1 MRARVMERIARRE
14 WAQRAREA
22 ARPNFHYQSI
32 VKNNNMKRH
41 LIAAIAVFG
50 FCWQS
55 VAAQVPFQMG
65 LPSEPDAGYE
75 DIPVKA
81 PMTSSLYRDV
91 SSKGGVKKYAPT
103 PRSQGEYGT
112 CAAWACGYAARTILE
127 AKKLGITDKKE
138 IDKHIFSYG
147 FIYRITSSKSNC
159 WGAFTSDMVKNMQ
172 NTGLPKL
179 SDYDIHCPQSDI
191 PQSVYNIAAKYKI
204 KGYTRLW
211 DESNYKTSKQRI
223 DAMKLSLSNGNPVVI
238 SMICPNSFFSPTGG
252 VWYPKEKVS
261 DGSTH
266 AHGRH
271 AMCVVSYD
279 DDKEGGAFEVQNS
292 WGSDWGSGGYVWI
305 RYNDFAEFVYQAFE
319 LHSFDA
325 VNPNN
330 EVELG
335 GSFRL
340 VADNGQEMKAKPQSD
355 GTYKLDRAYRSGTR
369 FRMYI
374 NNNEPAYVYAFGAD
388 GTNKTFQIFP
398 HKPEISP
405 ALTYKRNE
413 VAIPSETN
421 HVRMDKTVGTD
432 YFCVLYSKEPL
443 NIEDIQTAFKQQSAR
458 LTFKQKIEAV
468 LGDKLMKNASIKT
481 DATGGRMS
489 FSAKAKGGT
498 VVALI
503 TAMEHID

>member
-1 MRARVMERIARRE
+1 
-14 WAQRAREA
+14 
-22 ARPNFHYQSI
+22 
-32 VKNNNMKRH
+32 MKRH
-41 LIAAIAVFG
+41 FLKRHTMKRHILAALALCSFG
-50 FCWQS
+50 WQS
-55 VAAQVPFQMG
+55 LLAQAPPFQMG
-65 LPSEPDAGYE
+65 LPSEPDTEYE
-75 DIPVKA
+75 KIEVRA

-91 SSKGGVKKYAPT
+91 GGKASVKKYAPT

-127 AKKLGITDKKE
+127 AKKMGITDKAE
-138 IDKHIFSYG
+138 IDKHIFAYG
-147 FIYRITSSKSNC
+147 FIYRITSSSSNC
-159 WGAFTSDMVKNMQ
+159 WGAFTSEMVKNMQ
-172 NTGLPKL
+172 ETGVPKL
-179 SDYDIHCPQSDI
+179 SDYNIHCPTAAI

-211 DESNYKTSKQRI
+211 DESIYKTSKQRV

-238 SMICPNSFFSPTGG
+238 SMICPNSFFRPTGD
-252 VWYPKEKVS
+252 VWYPTERVS
-261 DGSTH
+261 AGSTH

-271 AMCVVSYD
+271 AMCVVGYD
-279 DDKEGGAFEVQNS
+279 DSKYGGAFEVQNS
-292 WGSDWGSGGYVWI
+292 WGSDWGGGGYVWI
-305 RYNDFAEFVYQAFE
+305 RYDDFAEFVYQAFE
-319 LHSFDA
+319 LQSFDA
-325 VNPNN
+325 VNPNQ

-335 GSFRL
+335 GAFRL
-340 VADNGQEMKAKPQSD
+340 VADNNQEMKAKPQAD
-355 GTYKLDRAYRSGTR
+355 GTFKLDRAYRSGTR

-374 NNNEPAYVYAFGAD
+374 SNNEPAYVYAFGAD
-388 GTNKTFQIFP
+388 GTNQTFQIFP
-398 HKPEISP
+398 HLPQVSP

-421 HVRMDKTVGTD
+421 HVRMDKTTGTD

-458 LTFKQKIEAV
+458 LSFRQKIEAV
-468 LGDKLMKNASIKT
+468 LGSKLVKQNEVKI
-481 DATGGRMS
+481 DAVSGKMS